1 MTEYSIIGK
10 PTPNVDGPA
19 KVTGE
24 AAYTIDMTLPNML
37 YGKLLRSPYP
47 HAKIL
52 SIDTSKAEE
61 FPGVKVDYHR
71 ERHSWRQMGFVA
83 ALP

>member
-1 MTEYSIIGK
+1 MAEYSIIGK

-52 SIDTSKAEE
+52 SD
-61 FPGVKVDYHR
+61 
-71 ERHSWRQMGFVA
+71 
-83 ALP
+83 